1 MQRRPAHFGESKKLI
16 MSNANTIE
24 EKNRKEYCGPMNCVK
39 EGDHVILQLEHGD
52 DSFAF
57 CVAKKGQRV
66 KIKRKQYLVDCIIG
80 ATYGSCFEIEGK
92 SLKRAKSDGSGD
104 DAVDNKFIV
113 PEQTNTNLTSPT
125 VKADTATETSS
136 RVPRDNRNLVDD
148 NSAQKL
154 QQKEIGAL
162 KSEGT
167 TGAEIIR
174 KLVEN
179 SATFRTKTEFSQAK
193 YLKRKRQKYTPRM
206 RLIRPCTQSL
216 ISCMY
221 AKNAQRVLS
230 LRPDA
235 LSMLLSN
242 ANVCSCKSIM
252 VAESTSGLVLGAVA
266 ERLGGYGVILNTYF
280 QSHPSIV
287 MLERF
292 NFDQKVKDTI
302 FHFPYSRVNRLHALQ
317 KKLPVQDEYRGT
329 KLTIGDAPAADLV
342 GNGMDGLIVC
352 TDIDIV
358 TVVSALLP
366 LLGASKPFAVF
377 SPFSQG
383 LMECY
388 MDLKNRNAA
397 LHLQLTENWVREF
410 QILEGRTRPNM
421 NMEDSGG
428 FVLSGIKI

>member
-1 MQRRPAHFGESKKLI
+1 MNDVKPI
-16 MSNANTIE
+16 DE
-24 EKNRKEYCGPMNCVK
+24 ENGKGCLGSMNRVK

-57 CVAKKGQRV
+57 CVAKKGQRI
-66 KIKRKQYLVDCIIG
+66 KIKRKQYAVDCIIG

-92 SLKRAKSDGSGD
+92 SLKRAKSDGSGN
-104 DAVDNKFIV
+104 DAADNKLIV
-113 PEQTNTNLTSPT
+113 PEQTNTKAAGTTTST
-125 VKADTATETSS
+125 AAKADTTTETSS
-136 RVPRDNRNLVDD
+136 KVSRDNRNLIDD

-179 SATFRTKTEFSQAK
+179 SSTFRTKTEFSQAK

-206 RLIRPCTQSL
+206 RLIRPCAQSL

-242 ANVCSCKSIM
+242 ANVCSCKSIL

-292 NFDQKVKDTI
+292 NFEQKVKDAI
-302 FHFPYSRVNRLHALQ
+302 LHFPFSRVNRLHALQ
-317 KKLPVQDEYRGT
+317 KKLPVQDEYQGT
-329 KLTIGDAPAADLV
+329 KLTIGDTAAADLV

-358 TVVSALLP
+358 TVVNALLP

-428 FVLSGIKI
+428 FILSGIKL